1 MPTPISSSE
10 SAPLGLDWP
19 STYLISAFIHLQP
32 WQYRC
37 IIGHEEAIKM
47 LFRRK
52 RKVIIEV
59 SSQELTLI
67 RESLLTLRDQ
77 LIKSGRHTDPV
88 DEMLIK
94 LF

>member
-1 MPTPISSSE
+1 
-10 SAPLGLDWP
+10 
-19 STYLISAFIHLQP
+19 
-32 WQYRC
+32 
-37 IIGHEEAIKM
+37 M

-59 SSQELTLI
+59 SSLELTLI

-77 LIKSGRHTDPV
+77 LIKSGTHTDPV

>member
-1 MPTPISSSE
+1 
-10 SAPLGLDWP
+10 
-19 STYLISAFIHLQP
+19 
-32 WQYRC
+32 
-37 IIGHEEAIKM
+37 M

-67 RESLLTLRDQ
+67 RESLLALRSQ
-77 LIKSGRHTDPV
+77 LIQSGKHTDPI
-88 DEMLIK
+88 DEMLVK